1 MPRLPVDGKKVQEFR
16 ITLGTFERERVD
28 TLITALTFNKV
39 STPLV
44 ALLSDVSAMTT
55 IVSAY
60 LVYKYGPDALQY
72 LKQDAYEDVTGLASD
87 ALSAVANLPV
97 ISQTLGVADF
107 IGNLAGGQLSEE
119 NYGWLQALGLV
130 PPLPEF

>member
-28 TLITALTFNKV
+28 TLISALTFNKV

-87 ALSAVANLPV
+87 ALSAVASLPV

-130 PPLPEF
+130 PPLPGS